1 MVRKRLRPQEEF
13 DFNPEIS
20 RGLLA
25 LFLFVLSAL
34 SILSFF
40 NLAGVVGNFLDS
52 LLAIGFGYVK
62 YLFPLVLLFIGIL
75 LIKNFEDGFK
85 LPKILGVLL
94 FFLSINSFVH
104 LQSPPQDMLV
114 LAMQGYGGGLYGFW
128 LSWLLGSYVG
138 YWGGMIILLAILIVS
153 LIFILNT
160 TLSDLVLFGHKL
172 VGWLFSPITQLFSPQ
187 SKQAQIKFSIKG
199 AHAKFES
206 EEESGD
212 EEEEEEEE
220 KSFEEAVEEMKNKE
234 KRIFERKTFVP
245 GSENA
250 EKKETEAEPKPE
262 IILSKPNFNY
272 KAPGIDLLYSNKS
285 KPTSGDIKSNAEI
298 IKDTFFN
305 FGIEVEMGEV
315 RVGPTVT
322 QYSLKPAKGIKL
334 TRITTLSNDLSLALA
349 AHPIRIEAPI
359 PGKALVGIEVPNQKV
374 AMVSLREL
382 LESPEYKSRKHHM
395 MFALGKDVSGKVWF
409 ADLPKMPHLLIAGT
423 TGSGK
428 TVCVNTLIL
437 SLLYQNSPET
447 LRFIMVDPKRV
458 ELTLY
463 NGIPHLLTPVITDPA
478 KTVAALKWTISEME
492 RRFDALAAAG
502 NRDIASYN
510 LTHKEK
516 MPYIVFVVDELA
528 DLMAMAA
535 SEVEA
540 GIIRIAQ
547 MARAVGIHLVVATQ
561 RPSVDVITGLMKA
574 NIPARIAFSV
584 ASSIDSRTILD
595 SPGAE
600 KLLGRGDMLFLTA
613 DLSKP
618 LRIQGAFVSEEEMK
632 RVVAHIKSDTAP
644 QYDESIV
651 AKSGSIGG
659 TSSMFGGGSDDR
671 DDLFNEARSIVI
683 ESGKASA
690 SLLQRRLKVGYAR
703 AARLL
708 DEMEEAGIVGPADG
722 AKPREVFTDHLMPE
736 PENEMPISEQRMGV
750 GGTVFTP
757 PKPYEPTEHI
767 EESDNIENEEEVL
780 EEQDDKTL
788 EEIVEEQNPTEEEA
802 EDEGNTEPE
811 EESKNTLDSDVEENV
826 EEETEEEMETPAI
839 EEKIEIEETILEEAE
854 KEIKE
859 EEEEEEEEENGK
871 EEANIKKGKNST
883 KSGKKDEYI
892 SIF

>member
-1 MVRKRLRPQEEF
+1 MVKRRIRPQEEF
-13 DFNPEIS
+13 DFNPEIG

-52 LLAIGFGYVK
+52 LLAIGFGHIK
-62 YLFPLVLLFIGIL
+62 YLFPLILVFIGIL
-75 LIKNFEDGFK
+75 LAKNLDEGMK
-85 LPKILGVLL
+85 LPKILGAILFLL
-94 FFLSINSFVH
+94 AINSFVH
-104 LQSPPQDMLV
+104 LQNDPTQMFTY
-114 LAMQGYGGGLYGFW
+114 AMQGYGGGLFGFW
-128 LSWLLGSYVG
+128 LAWLLGSYVG
-138 YWGGMIILLAILIVS
+138 YWGGVIVIVGIFVVS
-153 LIFILNT
+153 LLFILDT
-160 TLSDLVLFGHKL
+160 TLSDLALFGHKVL
-172 VGWLFSPITQLFSPQ
+172 GWLLSPITKPFS
-187 SKQAQIKFSIKG
+187 SKLKQDQIKFSIKG
-199 AHAKFES
+199 DHSKYI
-206 EEESGD
+206 
-212 EEEEEEEE
+212 EEEEEEEKD
-220 KSFEEAVEEMKNKE
+220 KSFEEAVEEMKSKE
-234 KRIFERKTFVP
+234 KRVFERKVVS
-245 GSENA
+245 SEEDEEEN
-250 EKKETEAEPKPE
+250 KKPETPTEVKPE
-262 IILSKPNFNY
+262 IIISKPSVNY
-272 KAPGIDLLYSNKS
+272 RLPKVDLLFQNKS

-298 IKDTFFN
+298 IRDTFFN

-334 TRITTLSNDLSLALA
+334 SRITTLSNDLSLSLA

-374 AMVSLREL
+374 AMVSLREG
-382 LESPEYKSRKHHM
+382 LESIEYKNRKHNM
-395 MFALGKDVSGKVWF
+395 MFALGKDVGGKVWF

-437 SLLYQNSPET
+437 SLLYQNTPET
-447 LRFIMVDPKRV
+447 LRFIMIDPKRV
-458 ELTLY
+458 ELVMY

-478 KTVAALKWTISEME
+478 KTVAALKWTIGEME

-510 LTHKEK
+510 STHKEK
-516 MPYIVFVVDELA
+516 MPFIVFVVDELA
-528 DLMAMAA
+528 DLMALAA

-540 GIIRIAQ
+540 GIIRLAQ

-584 ASSIDSRTILD
+584 ASAIDSRTILD
-595 SPGAE
+595 CPGAE

-632 RVVAHIKSDTAP
+632 RVIDYIKTDTP
-644 QYDESIV
+644 PEYNESIL
-651 AKSGSIGG
+651 AKTNGS

-671 DDLFNEARSIVI
+671 DDLFAAARDVVV

-722 AKPREVFTDHLMPE
+722 AKPREVFTDHIMPDAE
-736 PENEMPISEQRMGV
+736 SEMPISEQRMGV

-757 PKPYEPTEHI
+757 PTPYVPI
-767 EESDNIENEEEVL
+767 APAEEEA
-780 EEQDDKTL
+780 EEISEEEDKTL
-788 EEIVEEQNPTEEEA
+788 EEIVGEA
-802 EDEGNTEPE
+802 
-811 EESKNTLDSDVEENV
+811 
-826 EEETEEEMETPAI
+826 EEETKEEPAEVIAEMQPLNDQDEKSEEKIIEEEPETI
-839 EEKIEIEETILEEAE
+839 VEEKIELEIVALP
-854 KEIKE
+854 E
-859 EEEEEEEEENGK
+859 EEEKTK
-871 EEANIKKGKNST
+871 EEPEPEEKKSK
-883 KSGKKDEYI
+883 KKKDDEYV

>member
-1 MVRKRLRPQEEF
+1 MVKKRLRPQEEF

-25 LFLFVLSAL
+25 LFLFAL
-34 SILSFF
+34 AAISILSFF
-40 NLAGVVGNFLDS
+40 GLAGVVGNFLDS
-52 LLAIGFGYVK
+52 LLAIGFGYIK

-75 LIKNFEDGFK
+75 LAKNFDNNFK
-85 LPKILGVLL
+85 WPKILGALL

-104 LQSPPQDMLV
+104 LQLSPEIMFDS
-114 LAMQGYGGGLYGFW
+114 AMQGYGGGLYGFW
-128 LSWLLGSYVG
+128 LAWLLGSYVG
-138 YWGGMIILLAILIVS
+138 YWGGFVILLAIFVVS

-160 TLSDLVLFGHKL
+160 TLADLVLFGHKL
-172 VGWLFSPITQLFSPQ
+172 IGWTLSLFVKK
-187 SKQAQIKFSIKG
+187 SKQEQIKFSIKG
-199 AHAKFES
+199 AHAKFDS
-206 EEESGD
+206 
-212 EEEEEEEE
+212 EEEEEDEDDEED
-220 KSFEEAVEEMKNKE
+220 KSFEEAVEEEIKNKE
-234 KRIFERKTFVP
+234 KRIFERKTVS
-245 GSENA
+245 SEDDEE
-250 EKKETEAEPKPE
+250 EKTKKPEISEPKPE
-262 IILSKPNFNY
+262 IILSKPSANY
-272 KAPGIDLLYSNKS
+272 KLPSVDLLYNNKS

-334 TRITTLSNDLSLALA
+334 SRITTLSNDLSLSLA

-374 AMVSLREL
+374 AMVSLREI
-382 LESPEYKSRKHHM
+382 LESPEYKTRKHNL
-395 MFALGKDVSGKVWF
+395 MFALGKDVGGKVWF

-478 KTVAALKWTISEME
+478 KTVAALKWTIGEME

-502 NRDIASYN
+502 NRDITSYN
-510 LTHKEK
+510 NTHKEK

-613 DLSKP
+613 ELSKP

-632 RVVAHIKSDTAP
+632 RVIEHIKSDTTP
-644 QYDESIV
+644 QYDESIT
-651 AKSGSIGG
+651 AKTGSIGG
-659 TSSMFGGGSDDR
+659 TSSMFGNGTDDR
-671 DDLFNEARSIVI
+671 DDLFNEARAIVV

-736 PENEMPISEQRMGV
+736 PEAEIPLSEQRMGA

-757 PKPYEPTEHI
+757 PKPYEPVEEPTEESI
-767 EESDNIENEEEVL
+767 EEL
-780 EEQDDKTL
+780 EDKTL
-788 EEIVEEQNPTEEEA
+788 EDLIEETEELTEEETS
-802 EDEGNTEPE
+802 ETEPE
-811 EESKNTLDSDVEENV
+811 EESAKAETTTEQTSDT
-826 EEETEEEMETPAI
+826 EETKSDIKLEIIET
-839 EEKIEIEETILEEAE
+839 ETILEP
-854 KEIKE
+854 
-859 EEEEEEEEENGK
+859 EEENEEPK
-871 EEANIKKGKNST
+871 EENIKPKKN
-883 KSGKKDEYI
+883 KKENEYS